1 MHMSIQNEL
10 LDEIMDKVTE
20 KAMSSLKDTL
30 SRTLDQEIAKALGR
44 ALLDTEFYRTLNE
57 ELRNGLG
64 CVYKEILSAK
74 SENSSPTQEHAH
86 GDPRE
91 LFLEA
96 SDQLDQI
103 LRTTEQATVDI
114 MDILE
119 RHLEVLPETER
130 IIAGLI
136 ERHGK
141 DERLQGLAETTS
153 ALQQDLMSIM
163 TILSFQ
169 DLTGQR
175 IKRIVEA
182 LRKVEGIVLDLVL
195 STGLVLKAREEEPDR
210 ELSELREESRKKI
223 MTLRG
228 PQGGVSQS
236 DVDDLLANL
245 GL

>member
-1 MHMSIQNEL
+1 
-10 LDEIMDKVTE
+10 
-20 KAMSSLKDTL
+20 
-30 SRTLDQEIAKALGR
+30 
-44 ALLDTEFYRTLNE
+44 
-57 ELRNGLG
+57 
-64 CVYKEILSAK
+64 
-74 SENSSPTQEHAH
+74 
-86 GDPRE
+86 
-91 LFLEA
+91 
-96 SDQLDQI
+96 
-103 LRTTEQATVDI
+103 
-114 MDILE
+114 
-119 RHLEVLPETER
+119 
-130 IIAGLI
+130 
-136 ERHGK
+136 
-141 DERLQGLAETTS
+141 
-153 ALQQDLMSIM
+153 MSIM

>member
-1 MHMSIQNEL
+1 MRTQDEL
-10 LDEIMDKVTE
+10 LDEIMDKVAE
-20 KAMSSLKDTL
+20 KAMASLKETL
-30 SRTLDQEIAKALGR
+30 TRTLDQEIARALGR
-44 ALLDTEFYRTLNE
+44 ALMDTEFYRTLNE
-57 ELRNGLG
+57 ELRSGLG

-74 SENSSPTQEHAH
+74 SESPSAAPDPAP

-103 LRTTEQATVDI
+103 LRTTEQATVEI

-119 RHLEVLPETER
+119 RHLDVLPDTER
-130 IIAGLI
+130 VIAGLI
-136 ERHGK
+136 ERHGS
-141 DERLQGLAETTS
+141 DERLQGLAERT
-153 ALQQDLMSIM
+153 AMLQQDLMSIM

-195 STGLVLKAREEEPDR
+195 STGLVLKAREEEPER

-228 PQGGVSQS
+228 PQGGVSQT